1 MDENAQHLA
10 VEPSARPINRRRL
23 LTLGGS
29 GAAALGLL
37 ALLPQA
43 RAMEQALSMDPEHS
57 PRARLPFDPQQSLRA
72 FERGRVVVDNGQTVR
87 QVELEARS
95 ITLPLGSGVSFK
107 AWSINGR
114 VPGPTLRA
122 RQGERLRVLFRNGD
136 STAHSL
142 HFHGVH
148 PAAMDGVTPVLQGR
162 STVYEF
168 DLPRAGLYPYH
179 CHVPPVARHVG
190 KGMFG
195 LLIVDPPK
203 PRPAADELVLVMGG
217 YDLDN
222 DGHNELYAFNGIPNA
237 YMHEP
242 IQIRQNELVRL
253 YLLNMV
259 ELDPPLTFHIHANAF
274 AVLRQGEPEITD
286 VLTLGIGERQILEFR
301 YPFAGRYML
310 HPHQDVIAE
319 RGCMGLFEVLPA

>member
-1 MDENAQHLA
+1 VDWNAQHLS
-10 VEPSARPINRRRL
+10 VEPSASPINRRRL
-23 LTLGGS
+23 LKLGGS
-29 GAAALGLL
+29 GAATLGLL
-37 ALLPQA
+37 ALLPQG
-43 RAMEQALSMDPEHS
+43 RAMEQPLSMDRAHG
-57 PRARLPFDPQQSLRA
+57 PRARLPVDPQQSLRT
-72 FERGRVVVDNGQTVR
+72 FERGQVVVDNGRTVR

-95 ITLPLGSGVSFK
+95 ITLPLGAEVSFK

-114 VPGPTLRA
+114 VPGPTVRA

-222 DGHNELYAFNGIPNA
+222 NGRNELYAFNGIPNA

-259 ELDPPLTFHIHANAF
+259 EQDPPLTFHIHANEF